1 MSDDPRFAGVHSDPR
16 FYMPRKKDMKVT
28 VDSRFKDQ
36 LLHNKDFHK
45 GAKVDKYGR
54 KLEQQDAQLQRLYN
68 LSDDDEESGDE
79 SGDDSDESGDDADV
93 PKTSVKTPVSA
104 LDRARGEGVDSDA
117 SSDDDSDDSDD
128 DSDSEVEM
136 EEEVVLADSQD
147 IATGDESTTLA
158 AVNLDWD
165 HVRSVDL
172 MATFS
177 GFIPP
182 KGEIKS
188 IAIYPSEYGKEKMA
202 EEELNGPDSLL
213 FEDKKR
219 RGGDGS
225 DSEDDSDDDEKIK
238 QELLNNNDDGEEIN
252 SKSFR
257 KYQLQRMRYYYAV
270 IVCSDIATARNIY
283 QNCDGTEYESTANF
297 FDLRYV
303 PSDMTF
309 DDEPRDKCTRLPTNY
324 KPSEFET
331 AALQHS
337 KVKLTW
343 DETPAER
350 KNVTLRAFNKK
361 EMDNEELKAYLA
373 SDSESED
380 EAGRADLKAKYQ
392 KLLEGTGIGS
402 KTTGEE
408 DEDGEEDVDMEIT
421 FTPGLNEFKKAE
433 EEPKEEGEETTLEKY
448 KRKEKERR
456 TARIQKWQESKEAK
470 EDEEHEE
477 NEKNKTAKGKGKSK
491 KEREKKKKEMEQLAL
506 LVDEET
512 EAKHFDMKDIIKAE
526 KNAKKKSKYRKEGLV
541 EDKFEMPVNDPRFTA
556 LYEDHEFAI
565 DPSKPGFT
573 RTKAMDKLLD
583 ERRKRQDRGISSTKR
598 KGGDSVGES
607 SLKKKKRKAEEAGE
621 GVESLVERIKRKH
634 KKDQK

>member
-1 MSDDPRFAGVHSDPR
+1 MPPKGNKEKKNVSDDPRFAGVHSDPR

-68 LSDDDEESGDE
+68 LSDDDDDDDDEED
-79 SGDDSDESGDDADV
+79 DDSEEENV
-93 PKTSVKTPVSA
+93 PKATVKTPMSA

-117 SSDDDSDDSDD
+117 SSDDDSDDSGS

-177 GFIPP
+177 GFVPP

-213 FEDKKR
+213 FEEKKR
-219 RGGDGS
+219 RGDDDS
-225 DSEDDSDDDEKIK
+225 DSDDSDDDEKIK
-238 QELLNNNDDGEEIN
+238 QELLNNDDGEEIN

-392 KLLEGTGIGS
+392 KLLEGTGINKAS
-402 KTTGEE
+402 EE
-408 DEDGEEDVDMEIT
+408 GDEDGEEDVDMEIT
-421 FTPGLNEFKKAE
+421 FTPGLNESKKA
-433 EEPKEEGEETTLEKY
+433 EPKEEGEETTLEKY

-477 NEKNKTAKGKGKSK
+477 AEKSDKKKGKKDK
-491 KEREKKKKEMEQLAL
+491 KDREKKKKEMEQLAL
-506 LVDEET
+506 LVDEEGD
-512 EAKHFDMKDIIKAE
+512 AKHFDMKDIIKAE
-526 KNAKKKSKYRKEGLV
+526 KNAKKKSKYRQEGLV
-541 EDKFEMPVNDPRFTA
+541 EDKFDMPVNDPRFTA
-556 LYEDHEFAI
+556 LYDDHEFAI

-583 ERRKRQDRGISSTKR
+583 ERRKRQDRGMSTKR
-598 KGGDSVGES
+598 KGGDSGES
-607 SLKKKKRKAEEAGE
+607 TLKKKKRKAEESGE

-634 KKDQK
+634 KKDQKE

>member
-1 MSDDPRFAGVHSDPR
+1 MAPKEKKNVSDDPRFAGVHSDPR

-28 VDSRFKDQ
+28 VDSRFKNE
-36 LLHNKDFHK
+36 LLTNKDFHK
-45 GAKVDKYGR
+45 GSKVDKYGR

-68 LSDDDEESGDE
+68 LSDDEEDDEDEDEDDEDE
-79 SGDDSDESGDDADV
+79 SEVETAAK
-93 PKTSVKTPVSA
+93 PKSAMSA

-117 SSDDDSDDSDD
+117 SSDDDDSDSE
-128 DSDSEVEM
+128 SDSEVEM

-147 IATGDESTTLA
+147 IALGDESTTLA

-172 MATFS
+172 MATFQ
-177 GFIPP
+177 GFVPP

-188 IAIYPSEYGKEKMA
+188 VAIYPSEYGKEKMA
-202 EEELNGPDSLL
+202 EEELNGPDSQL
-213 FEDKKR
+213 FEEKKR
-219 RGGDGS
+219 H
-225 DSEDDSDDDEKIK
+225 EEEDSDDDEAIK
-238 QELLNNNDDGEEIN
+238 KELLNNDDGEEIN

-270 IVCSDIATARNIY
+270 IVCSDVATARNIY

-309 DDEPRDKCTRLPTNY
+309 DDEPRDKCTRVPTNY
-324 KPSEFET
+324 KPSDFET

-373 SDSESED
+373 SDSESD
-380 EAGRADLKAKYQ
+380 EEGRADLKAKYQ
-392 KLLEGTGIGS
+392 SLLEGTGIN
-402 KTTGEE
+402 KE
-408 DEDGEEDVDMEIT
+408 DDDGEEDVDMEIT
-421 FTPGLNEFKKAE
+421 FTPGLDEVKKA
-433 EEPKEEGEETTLEKY
+433 EPKEEGEETTLEKY

-456 TARIQKWQESKEAK
+456 TARIQKWQETKEAR
-470 EDEEHEE
+470 EDEEEE
-477 NEKNKTAKGKGKSK
+477 QKPKKGKKDRK
-491 KEREKKKKEMEQLAL
+491 DREKKKKEMEQLAL
-506 LVDEET
+506 LVDEEAD
-512 EAKHFDMKDIIKAE
+512 AKHFDMKDIIKAE
-526 KNAKKKSKYRKEGLV
+526 KNAKKKSKYRQQGLV

-556 LYEDHEFAI
+556 LYDDHEYAI

-583 ERRKRQDRGISSTKR
+583 ERRKRQDRGMGVKR
-598 KGGDSVGES
+598 KGESGEPAR
-607 SLKKKKRKAEEAGE
+607 KKKRKDEGE

-634 KKDQK
+634 KKDN